1 MLSTFTNYPFFFPIL
16 KEHLLI
22 NYEELAKVGDRYR
35 NKTVQ
40 LSEFTVPYYGRL
52 RLRQYLTHVALM
64 RMGGNDSMVVK
75 RVEQVI
81 YEVSIKD

>member
-35 NKTVQ
+35 NKTVH

-64 RMGGNDSMVVK
+64 RMAGNDSMVVK

>member
-1 MLSTFTNYPFFFPIL
+1 MLSTFTNHPFFLLIL

-52 RLRQYLTHVALM
+52 RLRQYLTNVALM
-64 RMGGNDSMVVK
+64 RMAGNDSMVVK

-81 YEVSIKD
+81 YEVRIKD

>member
-52 RLRQYLTHVALM
+52 RLRQYLTHVSLM
-64 RMGGNDSMVVK
+64 RMAGNDSMMVK

>member
-1 MLSTFTNYPFFFPIL
+1 MLSIFTNHPFFLLIL
-16 KEHLLI
+16 KEHLFI
-22 NYEELAKVGDRYR
+22 NYEEIAKVGDRYR

-40 LSEFTVPYYGRL
+40 LSKFTVPYYGRL

-64 RMGGNDSMVVK
+64 RMAGNDSMVVK

-81 YEVSIKD
+81 YEVRIKD

>member
-1 MLSTFTNYPFFFPIL
+1 MLSTFTNYPFFLLIL
-16 KEHLLI
+16 KEHLFI
-22 NYEELAKVGDRYR
+22 NYEELAKVSDRYR

-52 RLRQYLTHVALM
+52 RLRQYLAHVALM
-64 RMGGNDSMVVK
+64 RMAGNDSMVVK

-81 YEVSIKD
+81 YEVRIKD